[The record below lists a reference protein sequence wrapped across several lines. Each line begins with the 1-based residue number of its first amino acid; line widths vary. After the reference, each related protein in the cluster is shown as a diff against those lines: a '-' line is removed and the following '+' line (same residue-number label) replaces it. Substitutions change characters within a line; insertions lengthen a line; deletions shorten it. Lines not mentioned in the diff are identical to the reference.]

1 VNFIGRF
8 WAPTVAVLFAAL
20 VLMSFFGFDI
30 PLALWI
36 VTAVVFFGGAL
47 SYIAAQGMSLF
58 VIKRLLETVFV
69 VWVIASL
76 TFLLLRVLPGGPFD
90 SEKALPPEIMAN
102 LAKKYHLSDTLPR
115 QYLSY
120 MGDLVHGDL
129 GESYKYVGRDI
140 SAIIAESIPNSIQL
154 GVYALIIS
162 YLIGIPM
169 GVVAGWKQGTI
180 FDFSAMFLAISG
192 VSLPSFLMAPIFIL
206 VFCYWLDWLPV
217 ALWDGPATY
226 VLPMVILGIRPAAQ
240 IARLTRASVLEVI
253 HSDYIRTARAKGLD
267 STTILFKH
275 VLRNSLIPVLSL
287 SGPLAAAILTGS
299 FVIEQ
304 IFAIPGIAKHL
315 INSVTNRDYPLILGT
330 TLLFSV
336 MLVVANLITDLIM
349 AVIDPRVKMS

>member
-1 VNFIGRF
+1 VIARF
-8 WAPTVAVLFAAL
+8 WGPTVAVLFVTL
-20 VLMSFFGFDI
+20 VMMSFLGYEI

-36 VTAVVFFGGAL
+36 VSGLVFFGGSIA
-47 SYIAAQGMSLF
+47 YIVAQGMGLF

-90 SEKALPPEIMAN
+90 SEKALPPEVMAN
-102 LAKKYHLSDTLPR
+102 LAKKYHLDQTIPQ
-115 QYLSY
+115 QYLTY
-120 MGDLVHGDL
+120 MGDLLHGDL
-129 GESYKYVGRDI
+129 GESYKYIGRDI
-140 SAIIAESIPNSIQL
+140 SAIMAESLPNSVQL
-154 GVYALIIS
+154 GVYALLIS
-162 YLIGIPM
+162 YIIGIPA
-169 GVVAGWKQGTI
+169 GVLAGWKQGTL

-206 VFCYWLDWLPV
+206 VFCFWLGWLPV
-217 ALWDGPATY
+217 ALWDGPLTY
-226 VLPMVILGIRPAAQ
+226 ILPMVILGIRPAAQ

-267 STTILFKH
+267 AKTVLFKH
-275 VLRNSLIPVLSL
+275 VLRNSLIPVLSM

-315 INSVTNRDYPLILGT
+315 VASVTNRDYPLILGT

-336 MLVVANLITDLIM
+336 MLVIANLITDLLM